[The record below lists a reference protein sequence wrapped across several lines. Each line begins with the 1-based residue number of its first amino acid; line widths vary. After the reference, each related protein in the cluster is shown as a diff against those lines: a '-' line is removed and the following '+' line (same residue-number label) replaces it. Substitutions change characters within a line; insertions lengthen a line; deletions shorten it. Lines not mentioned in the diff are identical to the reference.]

1 MNRQLTMLIVD
12 DMEVERISFAEIFKE
27 EYQILEAENGKQA
40 MEQLEQQKVHIV
52 LLDLCMPVM
61 DGFEVIREMKR
72 QEKYA
77 DIPIVAKTAIDEKTE
92 VQALEAGADEY
103 IFSPCDPAIVK
114 KRVRNLVEKYI
125 LEREKIRA
133 QLEREQEM
141 GKAKELFLAR
151 MSHELRTPI
160 NGILGITQL
169 AHYKDAEV
177 QEDFKKIRYQAE
189 YLRELVNDVL
199 DMASIDNG
207 KMTIRHVAFS
217 LNDVVS
223 EVSGL
228 FYSQCRLKRIH
239 FYFRVDNVTH
249 EYLMG
254 DEVRVKQVLVNL
266 LSNSFKFTEKGGTI
280 EVRMSEQDVDDSRT
294 VLHITV
300 RDTGCGIS
308 DKSLDKIW
316 QPFEQEQHENG
327 KYYGG
332 SGLGLPITKS
342 IVEQMHGTIDVASE
356 YNVGSKFIVDIP
368 FEIGKSIV
376 REKRKF
382 RSLKVFLVNNDEI
395 ALHYMMSTLTR
406 LGIRYDSST
415 DGKDIIRIL
424 KEAYE
429 RGEGYDICFVYWQM
443 PGGYGKK
450 LVREMRKIFDR
461 DTLKIV
467 TSSYDTEDYEEEMRG
482 AGADYILK
490 KPVLQSQVYSMISEI
505 CSVPE
510 AEKNKTEDYDF
521 SGKRALLAE
530 DNAVNAEVFQG
541 FLKAVHAEVECVDNG
556 EAALSSYQN
565 MPDYYYDMIFMD
577 LNMPIMDGYEA
588 AKSIRGSKK
597 PDASDIPILAVTANA
612 MAKDIVKVHEAGMNE
627 RITKPVQR
635 ELLYQ
640 TMEKYI
646 L

>member
-217 LNDVVS
+217 LNEVVS

-228 FYSQCRLKRIH
+228 FYSQCRMKRIH

-342 IVEQMHGTIDVASE
+342 IVEQMHGTINVASE

-368 FEIGKSIV
+368 FEIGKSVV

-415 DGKDIIRIL
+415 DGKEIIRIL

>member
-12 DMEVERISFAEIFKE
+12 DMEVERISFAEIFKD

-61 DGFEVIREMKR
+61 DGFEVIREMK
-72 QEKYA
+72 QQDKYA

-92 VQALEAGADEY
+92 VKALEAGADEY

-114 KRVRNLVEKYI
+114 KRVHNLVEKYI

-133 QLEREQEM
+133 QLEKEQEM
-141 GKAKELFLAR
+141 GRAKELFLAR

-160 NGILGITQL
+160 NGILGISQL

-177 QEDFKKIRYQAE
+177 REDFKKIRYQAE
-189 YLRELVNDVL
+189 YLWELVNDVL
-199 DMASIDNG
+199 DMAAIDNG

-217 LNDVVS
+217 LNEVVS

-228 FYSQCRLKRIH
+228 FYSQCRMKRIY

-249 EYLMG
+249 EYLIG
-254 DEVRVKQVLVNL
+254 DAIRVKQVLVNL

-280 EVRMSEQDVDDSRT
+280 EVCMSELDVDDSRT

-308 DKSLDKIW
+308 DKALEKIW
-316 QPFEQEQHENG
+316 EPFEQEQHENG

-332 SGLGLPITKS
+332 SGLGLPIIKS

-415 DGKDIIRIL
+415 DGKEIIRIL

-429 RGEGYDICFVYWQM
+429 RGEGYDICFVNWQM

-450 LVREMRKIFDR
+450 LVREMREIFDR

-482 AGADYILK
+482 AGVDYILK
-490 KPVLQSQVYSMISEI
+490 KPVLQSQVYSLISEI

-541 FLKAVHAEVECVDNG
+541 FLKAVNAEVECRQWG
-556 EAALSSYQN
+556 SGTFTLSEY
-565 MPDYYYDMIFMD
+565 
-577 LNMPIMDGYEA
+577 
-588 AKSIRGSKK
+588 
-597 PDASDIPILAVTANA
+597 
-612 MAKDIVKVHEAGMNE
+612 AG
-627 RITKPVQR
+627 
-635 ELLYQ
+635 LL
-640 TMEKYI
+640 

>member
-12 DMEVERISFAEIFKE
+12 DMEVERISFAEIFKD

-61 DGFEVIREMKR
+61 DGFEVIREMK
-72 QEKYA
+72 QQDKYA

-92 VQALEAGADEY
+92 VKALEAGADEY

-114 KRVRNLVEKYI
+114 KRVHNLVEKYI

-133 QLEREQEM
+133 QLEKEQEM
-141 GKAKELFLAR
+141 GRAKELFLAR

-160 NGILGITQL
+160 NGILGISQL

-177 QEDFKKIRYQAE
+177 REDFKKIRYQAE
-189 YLRELVNDVL
+189 YLWELVNDVL
-199 DMASIDNG
+199 DMAAIDNG

-217 LNDVVS
+217 LNEVVS

-228 FYSQCRLKRIH
+228 FYSQCRMKRIY

-249 EYLMG
+249 EYLIG
-254 DEVRVKQVLVNL
+254 DAIRVKQVLVNL

-280 EVRMSEQDVDDSRT
+280 EVCMSELDVDDSRT

-308 DKSLDKIW
+308 DKALEKIW
-316 QPFEQEQHENG
+316 EPFEQEQHENG

-332 SGLGLPITKS
+332 SGLGLPIIKS

-415 DGKDIIRIL
+415 DGKEIIRIL

-429 RGEGYDICFVYWQM
+429 RGEGYDICFVNWQM

-450 LVREMRKIFDR
+450 LVREMREIFDR

-482 AGADYILK
+482 AGVDYILK
-490 KPVLQSQVYSMISEI
+490 KPVLQSQVYSLISEI

-510 AEKNKTEDYDF
+510 AEKNKTEDYDIT
-521 SGKRALLAE
+521 GKRALLAE
-530 DNAVNAEVFQG
+530 DNAVNAEVFQ
-541 FLKAVHAEVECVDNG
+541 
-556 EAALSSYQN
+556 
-565 MPDYYYDMIFMD
+565 
-577 LNMPIMDGYEA
+577 
-588 AKSIRGSKK
+588 
-597 PDASDIPILAVTANA
+597 
-612 MAKDIVKVHEAGMNE
+612 
-627 RITKPVQR
+627 
-635 ELLYQ
+635 
-640 TMEKYI
+640 
-646 L
+646 

>member
-1 MNRQLTMLIVD
+1 
-12 DMEVERISFAEIFKE
+12 
-27 EYQILEAENGKQA
+27 
-40 MEQLEQQKVHIV
+40 
-52 LLDLCMPVM
+52 
-61 DGFEVIREMKR
+61 
-72 QEKYA
+72 
-77 DIPIVAKTAIDEKTE
+77 
-92 VQALEAGADEY
+92 
-103 IFSPCDPAIVK
+103 
-114 KRVRNLVEKYI
+114 
-125 LEREKIRA
+125 
-133 QLEREQEM
+133 
-141 GKAKELFLAR
+141 
-151 MSHELRTPI
+151 
-160 NGILGITQL
+160 
-169 AHYKDAEV
+169 
-177 QEDFKKIRYQAE
+177 
-189 YLRELVNDVL
+189 
-199 DMASIDNG
+199 MAAIDNG

-217 LNDVVS
+217 LNEVVS

-228 FYSQCRLKRIH
+228 FYSQCRMKRIY

-249 EYLMG
+249 EYLVG
-254 DEVRVKQVLVNL
+254 DAIRVKQVLVNL

-280 EVRMSEQDVDDSRT
+280 EVCMSELDVDDSRT

-308 DKSLDKIW
+308 DKALEKIW
-316 QPFEQEQHENG
+316 EPFEQEQHENG

-342 IVEQMHGTIDVASE
+342 IVEQMHGTINVASE

-368 FEIGKSIV
+368 FEIRKSIV

-415 DGKDIIRIL
+415 DGKEIIRIL

-429 RGEGYDICFVYWQM
+429 RGEGYDICFVNWQM
-443 PGGYGKK
+443 PGGFGKK
-450 LVREMRKIFDR
+450 LVREMREIFDR

-482 AGADYILK
+482 AGVDYILK
-490 KPVLQSQVYSMISEI
+490 KPVLQSQVYSLISEI

-510 AEKNKTEDYDF
+510 TEKNKTEDYDF

-541 FLKAVHAEVECVDNG
+541 FLKAVHVEVECVDNG
-556 EAALSSYQN
+556 EAALSRYQN

>member
-12 DMEVERISFAEIFKE
+12 DMEVERISFAEIFKD
-27 EYQILEAENGKQA
+27 EYQILKAENGKQA

-61 DGFEVIREMKR
+61 DGFEVIHEMKQ

-177 QEDFKKIRYQAE
+177 REDFKKIRYQAE
-189 YLRELVNDVL
+189 YLWELVNDVL
-199 DMASIDNG
+199 DMAAIDNG

-217 LNDVVS
+217 LNEVVS

-228 FYSQCRLKRIH
+228 FYSQCRMKRIY

-249 EYLMG
+249 EYLVG
-254 DEVRVKQVLVNL
+254 DAIRVKQVLVNL

-280 EVRMSEQDVDDSRT
+280 EVCMSELDVDDSRT

-308 DKSLDKIW
+308 DKALEKIW
-316 QPFEQEQHENG
+316 EPFEQEQHENG

-342 IVEQMHGTIDVASE
+342 IVEQMYGTINVASE

-368 FEIGKSIV
+368 FEIRKSVV

-415 DGKDIIRIL
+415 DGKEIIRIL

-429 RGEGYDICFVYWQM
+429 RGEGYDICFVCWQIS
-443 PGGYGKK
+443 P
-450 LVREMRKIFDR
+450 V
-461 DTLKIV
+461 
-467 TSSYDTEDYEEEMRG
+467 SSM
-482 AGADYILK
+482 
-490 KPVLQSQVYSMISEI
+490 
-505 CSVPE
+505 
-510 AEKNKTEDYDF
+510 
-521 SGKRALLAE
+521 
-530 DNAVNAEVFQG
+530 
-541 FLKAVHAEVECVDNG
+541 H
-556 EAALSSYQN
+556 
-565 MPDYYYDMIFMD
+565 
-577 LNMPIMDGYEA
+577 
-588 AKSIRGSKK
+588 
-597 PDASDIPILAVTANA
+597 
-612 MAKDIVKVHEAGMNE
+612 
-627 RITKPVQR
+627 QR
-635 ELLYQ
+635 
-640 TMEKYI
+640 
-646 L
+646 